1 MLRKLL
7 EKRWPIILICTVLVV
22 AIAGI
27 AVGRSIPSKSVFAH
41 VNADDTGTQIDFFI
55 ANSGWIPY
63 QFSCRLQLLCQHPVH
78 GGGRAEGGDAVLADH
93 GQDLLRIEAVEV
105 VDENRCLA
113 QPLTVDLAPA
123 APLLTPLKSSIRA
136 SLWANI
142 CKRL

>member
-7 EKRWPIILICTVLVV
+7 EKRWPIILICTVLVM

-63 QFSCRLQLLCQHPVH
+63 QFSCRLQDGTLKVSLHASVFGENIGSSFRIAVPADAYDEIVVTCNGQPV
-78 GGGRAEGGDAVLADH
+78 
-93 GQDLLRIEAVEV
+93 
-105 VDENRCLA
+105 
-113 QPLTVDLAPA
+113 
-123 APLLTPLKSSIRA
+123 SIT
-136 SLWANI
+136 N
-142 CKRL
+142 